1 MSRETIAIGADHAG
15 YALKALIADD
25 LRAMGHAV
33 LDLGTHSEAS
43 VDYPDFGHAV
53 AHAVTSGE
61 ASRGILVCGSGIGIS
76 IAANRHAG
84 IRCALCTSG
93 LMARFAREHN
103 DANVLALGSR
113 IIGVE
118 VARDCVREFLT
129 TSYAAGRHA
138 GRVSKLDSTAYKEA
152 AE

>member
-15 YALKALIADD
+15 YALKAVIATD
-25 LRAMGHAV
+25 LAQMGYDI
-33 LDLGTHSEAS
+33 LDLGTNSELS
-43 VDYPDFGHAV
+43 VDYPDFGFAV
-53 AHAVTSGE
+53 AHAVTSGK
-61 ASRGILVCGSGIGIS
+61 AVRGILVCGTGIGVS
-76 IAANRHAG
+76 IAANRDPQ

-93 LMARFAREHN
+93 LMARLSREHN

-118 VARDCVREFLT
+118 VARECVRQFLG
-129 TSYAAGRHA
+129 TSFAAGRHA
-138 GRVSKLDSTAYKEA
+138 DRVAKLGRPIYEEA